1 MQRRQ
6 FIALLGGA
14 ATTWPLASHAQ
25 QAGRMKRIGVLV
37 GIADDAEG
45 QARVR
50 AFQQGLQDLGWVEGR
65 NVHFDVFFAVGEAE
79 RSRLYAT
86 ELISR
91 APDVIVS
98 NGAAVIAA
106 LQLQTKT
113 IPIVFAQTVDPV
125 NSGFVDSLAHPGGN
139 ITGFTSLDYGVGTKW
154 VEILKEIAPQIKRIA
169 ILRDPTIPAGSGQL
183 GAIQGV
189 ASTFG
194 VEVSALDVRDA
205 ATIERAVSAFSQR
218 SNGGTPAVLANPAST
233 VHRELIIAL
242 VDRLRLPTIYPYS
255 YYVRSGGSISYG
267 IDNHD
272 LSAARG
278 VIRRSDP
285 QWSKSCRLAGA
296 AADKIYIGNQSQDC
310 QGPRPLC
317 AADATEPRRRGN
329 RVMAF
334 CCNA

>member
-1 MQRRQ
+1 
-6 FIALLGGA
+6 
-14 ATTWPLASHAQ
+14 
-25 QAGRMKRIGVLV
+25 
-37 GIADDAEG
+37 
-45 QARVR
+45 
-50 AFQQGLQDLGWVEGR
+50 
-65 NVHFDVFFAVGEAE
+65 
-79 RSRLYAT
+79 
-86 ELISR
+86 
-91 APDVIVS
+91 VIVS

-205 ATIERAVSAFSQR
+205 ATIERAVNAFSQR
-218 SNGGTPAVLANPAST
+218 SNGGLVVLANPAST

-255 YYVRSGGSISYG
+255 YYVRSGGLISYG

-272 LSAARG
+272 LWRRAASYVDRILNG
-278 VIRRSDP
+278 ASPANLPVQQPTKYILAINLKTAKALGLSVPPTLLNRADEVI
-285 QWSKSCRLAGA
+285 
-296 AADKIYIGNQSQDC
+296 
-310 QGPRPLC
+310 
-317 AADATEPRRRGN
+317 E
-329 RVMAF
+329 
-334 CCNA
+334 